1 MSFACLHSFFF
12 NLEKKNYLKNQLF
25 SLPLTDAPLSD
36 SNPGRSPFP
45 SDSKPLWGGYYGVL
59 CTART
64 IHVLWRVFF
73 WLCWVFT
80 DAHGPVVVVHRLLIA
95 GASLGVEHGLYDA
108 WNAAV
113 VAQALKCWV
122 SSCGTQA

>member
-1 MSFACLHSFFF
+1 MTVNPFGEGTVAC
-12 NLEKKNYLKNQLF
+12 YVQ
-25 SLPLTDAPLSD
+25 
-36 SNPGRSPFP
+36 
-45 SDSKPLWGGYYGVL
+45 
-59 CTART
+59 
-64 IHVLWRVFF
+64 HVLYTCYSVFF